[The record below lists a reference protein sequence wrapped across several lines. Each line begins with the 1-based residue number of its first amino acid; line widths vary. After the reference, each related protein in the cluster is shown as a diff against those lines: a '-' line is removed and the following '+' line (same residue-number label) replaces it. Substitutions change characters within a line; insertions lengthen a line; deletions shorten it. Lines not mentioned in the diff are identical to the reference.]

1 MDLDLEARKQG
12 NDLRIL
18 ITRLRY
24 LGDVILTTPAI
35 AALKSRYPG
44 AQIYYLT
51 EESYSPILNKDPHLD
66 GIISLGGNFVSSL
79 RAIRSR
85 RFTATV
91 DLFYNPRSAWLLFI
105 SQIPIRLGG
114 TRKWRRHLYTDTF
127 RVPSNVRSA
136 ADHHLHALKDFDVHG
151 TVQPPRIYLLDDEI
165 KEGRELITRITGRDN
180 GVVALHPGG
189 TWPSKRWA
197 PGAFAG
203 LAGLIRKRTGM
214 ELLLVAGPG
223 EEEIVR
229 DVASRAG
236 EGMHILPLQPI
247 RRLAAVLRSCDAVV
261 ANDGGV
267 MHLSVALQRPTV
279 GVFGPTEP
287 EVWFPYES
295 MGPYSV
301 VMSMEECAPCHLHQC
316 NDMRCLEGLKPEKV
330 YKAFERVLKW
340 RA

>member
-1 MDLDLEARKQG
+1 MDLDLEARKRG
-12 NDLRIL
+12 DDLRIL

-24 LGDVILTTPAI
+24 LGDVVLTTPAI

-44 AQIYYLT
+44 AQVYYLT
-51 EESYSPILNKDPHLD
+51 EESYSPILNMNPHLD
-66 GIISLGGNFVSSL
+66 GIISLGGSFVSSL

-85 RFTATV
+85 RFTAVV
-91 DLFYNPRSAWLLFI
+91 DLFYNPRSAWLLFF
-105 SQIPIRLGG
+105 SRIPIRLGG
-114 TRKWRRHLYTDTF
+114 TRKWRRRLYTDTF
-127 RVPSNVRSA
+127 TVPSNVRSA
-136 ADHHLHALKDFDVHG
+136 ADHHLHALRPFDVHG
-151 TVQPPRIYLLDDEI
+151 TVQPPRVYLLDDEI
-165 KEGRELITRITGRDN
+165 REGRELIARITGRDD

-197 PGAFAG
+197 PGAFAD
-203 LAGLIRKRTGM
+203 LAVLIRQRTGM
-214 ELLLVAGPG
+214 ELLLVAGPE

-229 DVASRAG
+229 DVASRVG
-236 EGMHILPLQPI
+236 EGIHILPLQPT

-301 VMSMEECAPCHLHQC
+301 VTSVEECAPCHLHQC
-316 NDMRCLEGLKPEKV
+316 NDMRCLEGLKPEEV
-330 YKAFERVLKW
+330 YKAFEKVLKW